1 MRALQ
6 FHTFMKYFHEQFI
19 LLFFFS
25 FCCLYCHLMLWHRPF
40 VSSILVCIVAG
51 CGQIP
56 IFLLFCLND
65 FSIFYEI
72 LAMMLWGVWGISFL
86 LSVCRLCIVFNVW
99 LFYLCTI
106 IFILGTAVCIE
117 TSCFQ
122 IVLQPNLYKLNCPS
136 QYFVFFLIYPELPF
150 AIQAWSS
157 LLSLKF
163 ISWLD
168 YLDSI

>member
-1 MRALQ
+1 MNNS
-6 FHTFMKYFHEQFI
+6 FYCSFF
-19 LLFFFS
+19 LFAVYIVIWCS
-25 FCCLYCHLMLWHRPF
+25 DTGPLYQVFWY
-40 VSSILVCIVAG
+40 VCIVAG

-86 LSVCRLCIVFNVW
+86 LSVCRLCKVFNVW

-136 QYFVFFLIYPELPF
+136 QYFVFFSFIPNFHLPF
-150 AIQAWSS
+150 KHGV
-157 LLSLKF
+157 LC
-163 ISWLD
+163 
-168 YLDSI
+168 YL